1 MIRYT
6 PLVALA
12 ILAGAPLHAAEEDSH
27 LWGAVIISADVSK
40 DVVVTME
47 GVARLTD
54 DVSRLGQSIL
64 RPSIGYRLG
73 KNTVVSLG
81 YAYVATDPTGPVSSD
96 EHRFWQQLAFRV
108 AGNGTGPTVTGRTR
122 IEQRWVEGRADMGW
136 RLRQQLR
143 ATAPLTGRT
152 RAVLWSEAFVSL
164 DDTSWGQRS
173 GLDRWRNS
181 VGLAI
186 PVTKAVTVEPG
197 YINQWIV
204 ARGHD
209 RVHHIANVSLT
220 ARF

>member
-12 ILAGAPLHAAEEDSH
+12 VLAGAPLHAAEEDSH
-27 LWGAVIISADVSK
+27 LWGAAIISADVSK

-96 EHRFWQQLAFRV
+96 EHRIWQQLAFRV
-108 AGNGTGPTVTGRTR
+108 AGEGTGLTVTGRTR
-122 IEQRWVEGRADMGW
+122 IEQRWVEGRGDMGW

-143 ATAPLTGRT
+143 ATAPLTGKT
-152 RAVLWSEAFVSL
+152 RAFVWSEAFVSL

-197 YINQWIV
+197 YINQWVV